1 MPGLIYDLIDI
12 LEKESEYYSE
22 LLNKSKEKTQI
33 VIENDVDKIRQIA
46 SEEQIIASKVIKL
59 EKQRDNIISDICLVL
74 NATKKN
80 FTITKLIEKLDNSEN
95 EQKRLI
101 EIREEIICKI
111 NELKRVN
118 EKNKLLIEQALGLV
132 DFTLNAINSKREY
145 KNNDY
150 KYGGKLMDTERG
162 NSFFDAKQ

>member
-22 LLNKSKEKTQI
+22 LLTKSKEKTRI
-33 VIENDVDKIRQIA
+33 IIENDVDKI
-46 SEEQIIASKVIKL
+46 SEVTNEEQMMASKVMRL
-59 EKQRDNIISDICLVL
+59 EKQRECIISDICLVL
-74 NATKKN
+74 NANKKN

-101 EIREEIICKI
+101 EIKREIIHKV
-111 NELKRVN
+111 NDLKKSN
-118 EKNKLLIEQALGLV
+118 EKNKLLVAQALGLV
-132 DFTLNAINSKREY
+132 NFTLNAINSKREWV
-145 KNNDY
+145 NNDY
-150 KYGGKLMDTERG
+150 KYGGKLIDNERG